1 MVGGRGDHP
10 KGGTE
15 PQPRGG
21 AKTSRQVHQHHSQAG
36 HRLPGA
42 PAEAQACVEHLINK
56 NPITK
61 EDVKV
66 RPCTTQNLLHDM
78 LAETAREYPALA
90 SVFVDERDI
99 FLATDAIPAHAL
111 HTSGSSTT
119 STPRQCSCWH
129 GGAPL
134 PSRQGRR
141 VHCEESCVGRLPVRS
156 LQGVEGRRVQNT
168 VSEINK

>member
-15 PQPRGG
+15 PQPRVG

-66 RPCTTQNLLHDM
+66 RPCTTQDLLHDM

-111 HTSGSSTT
+111 HTSGRVINNFNSSTVQLWAWW
-119 STPRQCSCWH
+119 SPPPFSPGPLCS
-129 GGAPL
+129 L
-134 PSRQGRR
+134 
-141 VHCEESCVGRLPVRS
+141 
-156 LQGVEGRRVQNT
+156 
-168 VSEINK
+168 